1 MRRTRGGSDVREFC
15 GYYVLELLR
24 GGEHLTR
31 DELIGAIAE
40 AGAGNR
46 AFRPSGVLK
55 VPAAEMW
62 RALEALEATGQVKA
76 AAPRGKPG
84 EERRASGGRRRV
96 QAGIRWRIT
105 RRGRRTRKELVEQ
118 AEKHSGD
125 KDRAARK
132 LMSLVGKPKRPGWA
146 LDVGTGQG
154 FLAFKLARRGF
165 RVLGVDSGEFDYS
178 KESVEKAR
186 QRARSF
192 GGQVE
197 FCQADVIRV
206 PEGACG
212 GQLPRRF
219 ALVTASQAIHCM
231 RDQCGCLATI
241 FTLLRSGGRFL
252 ALDFSVGVR
261 GFLAHGFHCFLAPT
275 RLEWVELLG
284 SAGFRDPAF
293 HDAGDYLVVEA
304 RKPRR
309 HSQLLPWPAGEGRGG
324 QGCS

>member
-15 GYYVLELLR
+15 SYYVLELLR

-105 RRGRRTRKELVEQ
+105 RRGRRMRKELAEQ
-118 AEKHSGD
+118 AEKHPGG

-132 LMSLVGKPKRPGWA
+132 LLSLAGKPKRAGWA
-146 LDVGTGQG
+146 LDVGTGEG

-186 QRARSF
+186 QRARSSR
-192 GGQVE
+192 GRAE
-197 FCQADVIRV
+197 FCQADIVRV

-212 GQLPRRF
+212 QVTNRRF
-219 ALVTASQAIHCM
+219 ELATASQAIHCM
-231 RDQCGCLATI
+231 GEQYKCLKAI
-241 FTLLRSGGRFL
+241 FALLRSGGRFL
-252 ALDFSVGVR
+252 AIDFSIGIR

-275 RLEWVELLG
+275 RREWVELLG
-284 SAGFRDPAF
+284 SAGFRDLAF
-293 HDAGDYLVVEA
+293 HDAGDYLLVEA

-309 HSQLLPWPAGEGRGG
+309 ALWTPLL
-324 QGCS
+324 

>member
-1 MRRTRGGSDVREFC
+1 MRWTRGGSDVREFC
-15 GYYVLELLR
+15 RYYVLELLR
-24 GGEHLTR
+24 GGDHLTQ
-31 DELIGAIAE
+31 DELTE
-40 AGAGNR
+40 AVAQASAGNR
-46 AFRPSGVLK
+46 AYRPSGVLR
-55 VPAAEMW
+55 VPAADMW
-62 RALEALEATGQVKA
+62 RVLEALEARGQVKA
-76 AAPRGKPG
+76 VAPRGKLG
-84 EERRASGGRRRV
+84 EEHRPSGGRRRV
-96 QAGIRWRIT
+96 RAGIGWRIT
-105 RRGRRTRKELVEQ
+105 RRGRRIRKELAEQ
-118 AEKHSGD
+118 AEKHSGG
-125 KDRAARK
+125 KERAARK

-154 FLAFKLARRGF
+154 FLAFKLARRSF
-165 RVLGVDSGEFDYS
+165 PVLGVDSGEFDYS

-186 QRARSF
+186 QRGRSF
-192 GGQVE
+192 GAQVK

-212 GQLPRRF
+212 RQLPRRF

-231 RDQCGCLATI
+231 RDQRGCLTTI

-252 ALDFSVGVR
+252 AMDFSIGVR

-284 SAGFRDPAF
+284 SAGFRDTAF

-309 HSQLLPWPAGEGRGG
+309 RLQLHSLSAR
-324 QGCS
+324 